1 MIEIKFKG
9 KIRQWSNSFIVTVPM
24 SYIDNNLLA
33 EGKTY
38 EFNCKE
44 IKTEDAVRVDG
55 QLDYDPKV
63 ADLLFQGT
71 KNKGDD

>member
-1 MIEIKFKG
+1 MTEIKFKA

-38 EFNCKE
+38 EFTCKE

-55 QLDYDPKV
+55 HLDYDPKV

-71 KNKGDD
+71 KGE